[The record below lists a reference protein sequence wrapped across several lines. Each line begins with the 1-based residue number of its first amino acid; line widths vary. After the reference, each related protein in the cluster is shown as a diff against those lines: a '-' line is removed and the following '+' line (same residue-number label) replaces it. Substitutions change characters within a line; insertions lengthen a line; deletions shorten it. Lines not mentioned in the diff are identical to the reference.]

1 MTKTTKRI
9 IQLGLA
15 LVAAPYLG
23 TFIFLTARWV
33 MTGYMPQG
41 GGDRACIG
49 FFVSTLPVMAA
60 VLLEIE

>member
-15 LVAAPYLG
+15 MIAAPYLG
-23 TFIFLTARWV
+23 AFIFLTARWV
-33 MTGYMPQG
+33 LTGYIPQG
-41 GGDRACIG
+41 GGDRAMVG
-49 FFVSTLPVMAA
+49 LFVSTLPVMAA